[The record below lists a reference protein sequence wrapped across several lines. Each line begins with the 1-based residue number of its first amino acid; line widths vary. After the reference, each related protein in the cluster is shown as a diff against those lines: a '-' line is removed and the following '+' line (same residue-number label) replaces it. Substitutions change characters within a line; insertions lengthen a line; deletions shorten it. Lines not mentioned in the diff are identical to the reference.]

1 MKDLEGRTAL
11 VTGASRGIGRA
22 IAFALASEGAS
33 VAVNYLKSG
42 SKAREVVREI
52 RSAGGEAVAIKAN
65 VSDIAEVK
73 KMRVEILKRFGEVEV
88 LINNA
93 GIHQHLKS
101 WELDI
106 ADWEN
111 VIGTNLTSIFN
122 TANVFAPAMK
132 KAKWGRIVNV
142 ASVIA
147 YVGTDHE
154 MHYAASKGGCISATK
169 AIALELAPHGVR
181 VNAVAP
187 GYIDTDM
194 TKFSSEKERRFHL
207 AKIPMGRLGVTSE
220 IADAVA
226 FLCSEK
232 ASYITGSVLHVNG
245 GLALL

>member
-11 VTGASRGIGRA
+11 VTGSSRGIGRA
-22 IAFALASEGAS
+22 IAIALAGEGAS
-33 VAVNYLKSG
+33 VVVNYIRSDA
-42 SKAREVVREI
+42 KARDVVSKI
-52 RSAGGEAVAIKAN
+52 RSAGGEATAIKAD
-65 VSDIAEVK
+65 VSDIAEVR
-73 KMRVEILKRFGEVEV
+73 KMRIEIGKKFGEVDV
-88 LINNA
+88 LVNNA

-101 WELDI
+101 LELEI
-106 ADWEN
+106 ADWER

-147 YVGTDHE
+147 YLGTDHE
-154 MHYAASKGGCISATK
+154 VHYAASKGGAVSATK
-169 AIALELAPHGVR
+169 ALALELAPYGVR

-194 TKFSSEKERRFHL
+194 TKFSSEKERKLCL
-207 AKIPMGRLGVTSE
+207 AKVPMGRLGLPSE

-232 ASYITGSVLHVNG
+232 ASYITGSVIHVNG

>member
-22 IAFALASEGAS
+22 VAIALANEGAS
-33 VAVNYLKSG
+33 VVVNYVKSDA
-42 SKAREVVREI
+42 KARDVVRDI
-52 RSAGGEAVAIKAN
+52 ISAGGEATAIKAD

-73 KMRVEILKRFGEVEV
+73 KMRASIVKKYGEVEILV
-88 LINNA
+88 NNA

-101 WELDI
+101 WELGI
-106 ADWEN
+106 ADWER

-132 KAKWGRIVNV
+132 KAKWGRVVNV

-147 YVGTDHE
+147 YLGTDHE
-154 MHYAASKGGCISATK
+154 VHYAASKGGAVSATK
-169 AIALELAPHGVR
+169 ALALELAPYGVR

-194 TKFSSEKERRFHL
+194 TKFSSEKERKFYL
-207 AKIPMGRLGVTSE
+207 AKVPMGRLGEPSE

>member
-22 IAFALASEGAS
+22 VAIALAGEGAS
-33 VAVNYLKSG
+33 VVVNYIESDA
-42 SKAREVVREI
+42 KARDVVSKI
-52 RSAGGEAVAIKAN
+52 RDAGGEAMAMKAD

-73 KMRVEILKRFGEVEV
+73 KMRAAIVKRYGEVEILV
-88 LINNA
+88 NNA

-101 WELDI
+101 WELGI
-106 ADWEN
+106 ADWEK

-132 KAKWGRIVNV
+132 KAKWGRVVNV

-147 YVGTDHE
+147 YLGTDHE
-154 MHYAASKGGCISATK
+154 MHYAASKGGAVSATK
-169 AIALELAPHGVR
+169 ALALELAPYGVR

-194 TKFSSEKERRFHL
+194 TKFSSEKEKKFYL
-207 AKIPMGRLGVTSE
+207 AKVPMGRLGEPSE

-245 GLALL
+245 GLAPL